1 MIPGSTRRLVRAHR
15 HSSAEHAMRA
25 KCPKCRA
32 AAGNPPSKFWRAAS
46 ASAPLRAW
54 RTAQHGLVR
63 PRYVAPRQ
71 ALHAPREGA
80 DRSLAPGAPSFAA
93 SSRQALL
100 TPAWPPRRRPQA
112 VSLVRSNGNTLSSST
127 RCCNGS
133 CATCLACAAPTAIPR
148 NPASAR
154 PRVSHPMR
162 RHAGRVGDAPARA
175 DAPPSPEKRAWQ
187 GRGRFSC
194 CCKPFKKKQNKQREE
209 RKKQKK
215 QKQG

>member
-1 MIPGSTRRLVRAHR
+1 MIPGSTRRFVRAHR
-15 HSSAEHAMRA
+15 HSNVEHAIRA
-25 KCPKCRA
+25 KCPTLRA
-32 AAGNPPSKFWRAAS
+32 AADNPPSKFCGRARVAIG
-46 ASAPLRAW
+46 AAPW

-80 DRSLAPGAPSFAA
+80 DRSLAPGAPSCAA
-93 SSRQALL
+93 ASRQALL

-162 RHAGRVGDAPARA
+162 RHAGRVGDAPRGGARHGGDRRGGAGLGARA
-175 DAPPSPEKRAWQ
+175 PH
-187 GRGRFSC
+187 
-194 CCKPFKKKQNKQREE
+194 
-209 RKKQKK
+209 
-215 QKQG
+215 

>member
-1 MIPGSTRRLVRAHR
+1 MIPGSTRRFVRAHR
-15 HSSAEHAMRA
+15 HSSVEHAMRA
-25 KCPKCRA
+25 KVQRERPLVT
-32 AAGNPPSKFWRAAS
+32 PPSKFCGPREPGRPSRPRSGRTAQS
-46 ASAPLRAW
+46 ALGPAPW

-80 DRSLAPGAPSFAA
+80 DRSLAPGAPSCAA
-93 SSRQALL
+93 ASRQALL
-100 TPAWPPRRRPQA
+100 TPAWPPRRRPRA
-112 VSLVRSNGNTLSSST
+112 VSLARSNGNTLSSST

-162 RHAGRVGDAPARA
+162 RHAGRVGDAPRGGTRHGGNRRGGAGLGARA
-175 DAPPSPEKRAWQ
+175 PHQ
-187 GRGRFSC
+187 GRAG
-194 CCKPFKKKQNKQREE
+194 
-209 RKKQKK
+209 
-215 QKQG
+215 G